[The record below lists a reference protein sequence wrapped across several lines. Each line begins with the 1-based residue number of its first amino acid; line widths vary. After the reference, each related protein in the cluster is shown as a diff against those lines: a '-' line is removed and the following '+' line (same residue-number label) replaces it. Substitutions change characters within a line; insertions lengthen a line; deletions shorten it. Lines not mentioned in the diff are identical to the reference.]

1 MVQSSPW
8 VGSICLSQLG
18 ILVSM
23 LLSRNHTIQCFT
35 YQRELLVQLPVPLT
49 CYEPL
54 CKLEYQIYSGTWK
67 TSTYNC
73 YTKYSCYQWGACLPC
88 QPLIT
93 GAYSFSLSLIC
104 TMSTS
109 PRQVTCLA
117 YLRLLMDFYSL
128 PPEMLMEC
136 LKWLPIADLVQLLV
150 VSTAVRTL
158 ALREITIQVDSALKK
173 WIHDVGRFRE
183 LLKVR
188 TGNHNMLI
196 LCWRSYG
203 RLTLP

>member
-1 MVQSSPW
+1 
-8 VGSICLSQLG
+8 
-18 ILVSM
+18 
-23 LLSRNHTIQCFT
+23 
-35 YQRELLVQLPVPLT
+35 
-49 CYEPL
+49 
-54 CKLEYQIYSGTWK
+54 
-67 TSTYNC
+67 
-73 YTKYSCYQWGACLPC
+73 
-88 QPLIT
+88 
-93 GAYSFSLSLIC
+93 
-104 TMSTS
+104 
-109 PRQVTCLA
+109 
-117 YLRLLMDFYSL
+117 MDFYSL

-196 LCWRSYG
+196 LC
-203 RLTLP
+203 